1 MNNERDAKQLY
12 ALIGLVVALV
22 ALPIGVN
29 IWADSKATAR
39 MNELRAEVRAGL
51 AEVRAGL
58 AEVRAGQT
66 ELRNA
71 LAETNE
77 RVARMEGALAT
88 ALGRPV
94 PEPARLAQ
102 EPDADRSA
110 PPRTSEVDAGAR
122 AAE

>member
-1 MNNERDAKQLY
+1 MNNGRDAKQLY
-12 ALIGLVVALV
+12 ALIGLIVALV

-39 MNELRAEVRAGL
+39 MNELRADVRAGL
-51 AEVRAGL
+51 AEL
-58 AEVRAGQT
+58 RAGQT

-77 RVARMEGALAT
+77 RVARMEGALAA

-94 PEPARLAQ
+94 PEPAPLARA
-102 EPDADRSA
+102 PDADRSA